1 MQNSKAELKLSQL
14 ISIVDSFE
22 QKLKTT
28 DSNEDIFRNK
38 IKNQQAKLKSEFDNI
53 ILDINQKLESVER
66 KTDNLATQ

>member
-14 ISIVDSFE
+14 ISVVDSFE